1 MGKCRCL
8 TKPFKRWAFAK
19 ADEIAQL
26 KADQTLEKYSLK
38 FKRKCQKIGKT
49 DDVELFKRALE
60 FDLVAE
66 KNIAHSKVREYWLL
80 RGPRMFILTFIY
92 ICINLSCSEAFK
104 LKPEPD
110 RLYIACTSSILL
122 FISGYMLFF
131 RLHDAIHASMMRIG
145 HRHYTEWKRFQDT
158 NA

>member
-1 MGKCRCL
+1 MKIIKSRSD
-8 TKPFKRWAFAK
+8 TRKIP
-19 ADEIAQL
+19 
-26 KADQTLEKYSLK
+26 LK

-92 ICINLSCSEAFK
+92 IV
-104 LKPEPD
+104 
-110 RLYIACTSSILL
+110 
-122 FISGYMLFF
+122 
-131 RLHDAIHASMMRIG
+131 
-145 HRHYTEWKRFQDT
+145 
-158 NA
+158 